1 MTFENILAAL
11 APDFGKPGLSTRR
24 AISADE
30 VREAFA
36 ALPQAKRRVRVYSVQ
51 GFVPGRYRHRCL
63 IQYVEA
69 HLANGEW
76 CWQTGWTGA
85 QRSRGIGTRVV
96 VQ

>member
-1 MTFENILAAL
+1 MSLENILAAL

-24 AISADE
+24 AIGADE

-36 ALPQAKRRVRVYSVQ
+36 ALPQAKRRVRVYSEQ
-51 GFVPGRYRHRCL
+51 GFVPGRYRHKCL
-63 IQYVEA
+63 IQYVEV
-69 HLANGEW
+69 HLVDGI
-76 CWQTGWTGA
+76 WQWSSGWTGA

>member
-1 MTFENILAAL
+1 MTFENILATL

-24 AISADE
+24 AIGADE

-36 ALPQAKRRVRVYSVQ
+36 ALPQAKRRVRVYSEQ
-51 GFVPGRYRHRCL
+51 GFVPGRYRYKCL
-63 IQYVEA
+63 IQYVEV
-69 HLANGEW
+69 HLVDGA
-76 CWQTGWTGA
+76 WQWSSGWTGA